1 MKEKKTFL
9 NRNLI
14 LKNTCFM
21 AKNKEK
27 SKTKQNKGAKAG
39 QTSVLVK
46 RLVKEYLRPHLG
58 LLMLAVFFMIIAAS
72 MTAAF
77 ATIIEPV
84 MDEVLVAGNTTKIWG
99 LGIGIFTIFFIR
111 GIASYCDTIL
121 MNKIGQAIVAQIQ
134 TSMFSHFLDLD
145 LTFFHKNPSGQ
156 LISRVV
162 NDVDVLRH
170 SVTSCLTG
178 IGKSV
183 ITLALLV
190 GVMFYQ
196 DWVLAIAAFT
206 IFPFAAFFV
215 VYIGKRLRGMSGD
228 IQSGLAELSDRL
240 SQIFQ
245 GIRLVKA
252 YGMEGHERDVT
263 SKVIHRVRGLIMKS
277 VRIGNLST
285 PFNETLVGIVVLGI
299 IVYGGFQVAAG
310 ETTAG
315 ELLSFITAF
324 TMSYEPMKKLARLN
338 NTLQM
343 GLGAAERVFEMLD
356 TQAAVQDSYGAKDVT
371 LKQPEIVLNN
381 VEFRYEDDEEK
392 KALNGISV
400 TMPSGQVTALVG
412 RSGSGKT
419 TIMNLIPR
427 FFDVTSGQVLI
438 DGHNV
443 QDIAKSSL
451 RKNIALVSQDIT
463 IFDDSVWA
471 NIGYGKEGA
480 YQDEIIKAAVAA
492 EADEFIRGLPQ
503 GYDTKLG
510 EDGVTLSGGQRQ
522 RIAIARAILRD
533 APILLLDEATSALD
547 NEAERAIQQT
557 LSELQKGRTTL
568 VIAHR
573 LSTVRSA
580 DQILVLEEGSLIEQG
595 NHEELMAREGTY
607 ARMYNA
613 GLDD

>member
-1 MKEKKTFL
+1 
-9 NRNLI
+9 
-14 LKNTCFM
+14 M
-21 AKNKEK
+21 AENKEK
-27 SKTKQNKGAKAG
+27 IVDIKP
-39 QTSVLVK
+39 QTWVLVK
-46 RLVKEYLRPHLG
+46 RLVREYLRPHSG
-58 LLMLAVFFMIIAAS
+58 LLALAIFFMIVAAS

-84 MDEVLVAGNTTKIWG
+84 MDEVLVAGNTSKIWG
-99 LGIGIFTIFFIR
+99 LGFGIFTIFFVR
-111 GIASYCDTIL
+111 GIASYLDTIL
-121 MNKIGQAIVAQIQ
+121 MNKIGQEIVATIQ
-134 TSMFSHFLDLD
+134 TNMFSHFLDLD

-162 NDVDVLRH
+162 NDVDALRL

-178 IGKSV
+178 VGKSV
-183 ITLALLV
+183 MTLILLT

-196 DWVLAIAAFT
+196 DWVLALAAFT
-206 IFPFAAFFV
+206 IFPFAALFV
-215 VYIGKRLRGMSGD
+215 AWIGKRLRGMSGD
-228 IQSGLAELSDRL
+228 IQSSLAELSDRL

-252 YGMEGHERDVT
+252 YGMEGHEREVT
-263 SKVIHRVRGLIMKS
+263 SKVIRRVRSLIMKS

-285 PFNETLVGIVVLGI
+285 PVNETLVGIVVLGI
-299 IVYGGFQVAAG
+299 IVYGGFKVAGG

-324 TMSYEPMKKLARLN
+324 TMAYEPMKKLARLN

-343 GLGAAERVFEMLD
+343 GLGAAERVFDMLD
-356 TQAAVQDSYGAKDVT
+356 TQASVQDAYGAEEVK
-371 LKQPEIVLNN
+371 LKQPEIILKN
-381 VEFRYEDDEEK
+381 VKFQYEEADEK
-392 KALNGISV
+392 KALDGISV
-400 TMPSGQVTALVG
+400 NIPGGKVTALVG

-427 FFDVTSGQVLI
+427 FFDVTSGEVLI

-443 QDIAKSSL
+443 DSIAKASL
-451 RKNIALVSQDIT
+451 RRNIALVSQDIT

-492 EADEFIRGLPQ
+492 QADEFIRSLPQ
-503 GYDTKLG
+503 GYDTRLG

-580 DQILVLEEGSLIEQG
+580 DQILVLEEGKLVEQG
-595 NHEELMAREGTY
+595 KHDDLIAQEGVY
-607 ARMYNA
+607 ARMYSA
-613 GLDD
+613 GLHD

>member
-1 MKEKKTFL
+1 
-9 NRNLI
+9 
-14 LKNTCFM
+14 M
-21 AKNKEK
+21 AENKEK
-27 SKTKQNKGAKAG
+27 IVDIKP
-39 QTSVLVK
+39 QTWVLVK
-46 RLVKEYLRPHLG
+46 RLVREYLRPHSG
-58 LLMLAVFFMIIAAS
+58 LLALAVFFMIVAAS

-84 MDEVLVAGNTTKIWG
+84 MDEVLVAGNTSKIWG
-99 LGIGIFTIFFIR
+99 LGFGIFTIFFIR
-111 GIASYCDTIL
+111 GIASYLDTIL
-121 MNKIGQAIVAQIQ
+121 MNKIGQEIVATIQ
-134 TSMFSHFLDLD
+134 TNMFSHFLDLD

-162 NDVDVLRH
+162 NDVDALRL

-178 IGKSV
+178 VGKSV
-183 ITLALLV
+183 MTLILLT

-196 DWVLAIAAFT
+196 DWVLALAAFT
-206 IFPFAAFFV
+206 IFPFAALFV
-215 VYIGKRLRGMSGD
+215 AWIGKRLRGMSGD
-228 IQSGLAELSDRL
+228 IQSSLAELSDRL

-252 YGMEGHERDVT
+252 YGMEGHEREVT
-263 SKVIHRVRGLIMKS
+263 SKVIRRVRSLIMKS

-285 PFNETLVGIVVLGI
+285 PVNETLVGVVVLGI
-299 IVYGGFQVAAG
+299 IVYGGFKVAGG

-324 TMSYEPMKKLARLN
+324 TMAYEPMKKLARLN

-343 GLGAAERVFEMLD
+343 GLGAAERVFDMLD
-356 TQAAVQDSYGAKDVT
+356 TQASVQDAYGAEEVK
-371 LKQPEIVLNN
+371 LKQPEIILKDVK
-381 VEFRYEDDEEK
+381 FQYEEADEK
-392 KALNGISV
+392 KALDGISV
-400 TMPSGQVTALVG
+400 NIPGGRVTALVG

-427 FFDVTSGQVLI
+427 FFDVTSGEVLI
-438 DGHNV
+438 DGHNIGS
-443 QDIAKSSL
+443 IAKASL
-451 RKNIALVSQDIT
+451 RRNIALVSQDIT

-492 EADEFIRGLPQ
+492 QADEFIRSLPQ
-503 GYDTKLG
+503 GYDTRLG

-580 DQILVLEEGSLIEQG
+580 DQILVLEEGKLVEQG
-595 NHEELMAREGTY
+595 KHDDLIAQDGVY
-607 ARMYNA
+607 ARMYSA
-613 GLDD
+613 GLHD